1 MLPSAPKLEVNQPGG
16 IPPILRQQQ
25 HFASVNLHLWLALST
40 LRETHPWNRSSGR
53 PPSGAEIFRI
63 QNDFCPS
70 GFTAYK
76 CSADRPSSLASF
88 VVNVPRIAPL
98 ARPAAT
104 LVSTLVRLHAGV
116 PADRVKIKLLTY
128 LMTRRRRFQISALDH
143 PPQSWHLTRRRS
155 LSHSNPPTCACVC

>member
-1 MLPSAPKLEVNQPGG
+1 MLYTDPVLPLQKTLTVLPRPLRLGVNQPGG

-25 HFASVNLHLWLALST
+25 QLASVNLHLWLVLST

-53 PPSGAEIFRI
+53 PPSGAEIIRI
-63 QNDFCPS
+63 QNHLCLS

-76 CSADRPSSLASF
+76 RRHERSADRSSSLASF

-116 PADRVKIKLLTY
+116 PADRVKIKLLT
-128 LMTRRRRFQISALDH
+128 
-143 PPQSWHLTRRRS
+143 
-155 LSHSNPPTCACVC
+155 